1 MTQPAPSF
9 KDSKELG
16 NATIYVLLVVA
27 LFAALS
33 FILARQND
41 SSERSGLDEDKA
53 AIIANQVLAYPL
65 QVRQSLDMMVM
76 TGESVSDL
84 EFMLPGETGYDDP
97 SDSPA
102 PQVFHPLGG
111 GLILPAIPADALD
124 QSVSDPDAGWYLSR
138 FSNVAWTPSAM
149 TDVLLVAWGI
159 TEPLCQAINE
169 TLTGS
174 TAIPALGNTIPN
186 VFIDDTRHTGTN
198 LLEFDETVCAG
209 CEDIPALCVTSGGKY
224 GFYTIVTAR

>member
-1 MTQPAPSF
+1 MTQPTSSF

-33 FILARQND
+33 FILARQNGD
-41 SSERSGLDEDKA
+41 SESGRLDDDKA
-53 AIIANQVLAYPL
+53 AIIANQVMAYPL
-65 QVRQSLDMMVM
+65 QVRQTLDMMM
-76 TGESVSDL
+76 MSGESVSDL
-84 EFMLPGETGYDDP
+84 LFMLPGEAGFDDP

-102 PQVFHPLGG
+102 PQVFHPQGG
-111 GLILPAIPADALD
+111 GLILPAIPADAL
-124 QSVSDPDAGWYLSR
+124 QPGITDPDAGWYLGR
-138 FSNVAWTPSAM
+138 FGNVAWTPTAM

-159 TEPLCQAINE
+159 SQPLCAAINN

-174 TAIPALGNTIPN
+174 TAIPALSNTVPN
-186 VFIDDTRHTGTN
+186 IFIDAARHSGTN
-198 LLEFDETVCAG
+198 VLEFDAAICPD
-209 CEDIPALCVTSGGKY
+209 CENIPALCVTNGGEY

>member
-41 SSERSGLDEDKA
+41 GGESDRLSDDKA

-65 QVRQSLDMMVM
+65 QVRQALDMMIM
-76 TGESVSDL
+76 SGESVSDL
-84 EFMLPGETGYDDP
+84 QFMLPGEVGFDNP

-102 PQVFHPLGG
+102 PQVFHPEGG
-111 GLILPAIPADALD
+111 GLILPHIPANGL
-124 QSVSDPDAGWYLSR
+124 QPGISNPDAGWYLGR
-138 FSNVAWTPSAM
+138 FNNVAWTPSAM

-159 TEPLCQAINE
+159 SQPLCAAINE

-174 TAIPALGNTIPN
+174 TAIPALSNTVPN
-186 VFIDDTRHTGTN
+186 IFIDEDRHGGTN
-198 LLEFDETVCAG
+198 VLEFDASLCAA
-209 CEDIPALCVTSGGKY
+209 CEDVPALCVTNSGDY
-224 GFYTIVTAR
+224 GFYTIITAR

>member
-41 SSERSGLDEDKA
+41 SSESGRLDGDRA
-53 AIIANQVLAYPL
+53 AILANQILAYPM
-65 QVRQSLDMMVM
+65 QVRQSIDMMLM

-84 EFMLPGETGYDDP
+84 LFMLPGEVGFDDP

-102 PQVFHPLGG
+102 PQVFHPHGG
-111 GLILPAIPADALD
+111 GLIRAALPRDAV
-124 QSVSDPDAGWYLSR
+124 QSGISNPDAGWYLGR
-138 FSNVAWTPSAM
+138 FSNVAWTPTAM
-149 TDVLLVAWGI
+149 TDVLLVAWGLA
-159 TEPLCQAINE
+159 EPMCQAINK

-174 TAIPALGNTIPN
+174 TAIPALSNTVPN
-186 VFIDDTRHTGTN
+186 VFIDTSRHTGTN
-198 LLEFDETVCAG
+198 VLEFDATICAD
-209 CEDIPALCVTSGGKY
+209 CEDIPALCVTNSGAY
-224 GFYTIVTAR
+224 GFYTIITGR